1 VDEWWACEHCHSMN
15 RPNAPTCYSCRAQK
29 GLEPSVQQPATV
41 VRSSGAAP
49 FDAAYEQPQPGAR
62 PGWGPPAGR
71 KTPVDHILVIVG
83 LVVFGLS
90 MGLALI
96 GLLLLGLFVSSDTWQ
111 TADYGGTA
119 ARLLLVVAAIVSL
132 VFAAAIASMK
142 LGARYEGLNDPPR
155 YVGAWADP
163 TWPGASITV
172 ARYLWDVNAELR
184 LPPGIAVGA
193 LEATAREIYAAMG
206 IADPLGQRDEGLVTQ
221 VLLSF
226 SSPADA
232 ASRIKENQH
241 LLPRPALGVAG
252 GIVAMACGA
261 VAALLVVSA
270 LSLPYGLVRPAGS
283 SDVTAIDLFALAVAC
298 VFIAFYAARR
308 AVRVSAAISRRMV
321 ADVGIRWAVVGSPL
335 LAIPA
340 LLLIP
345 LAASL
350 PQVMVQI
357 LMVPAFAL
365 GATLYVD
372 RPWPMRP

>member
-1 VDEWWACEHCHSMN
+1 VDEWWACEHCHSIN
-15 RPNAPTCYSCRAQK
+15 RPNAPTCYSCRVQK
-29 GLEPSVQQPATV
+29 GLEPSGQQPATV
-41 VRSSGAAP
+41 VRPSGAAP
-49 FDAAYEQPQPGAR
+49 FGAAYEQPQPGAR

-71 KTPVDHILVIVG
+71 KTPVDHILVLVG

-96 GLLLLGLFVSSDTWQ
+96 GLLLLGLVVSSDTWQ

-119 ARLLLVVAAIVSL
+119 ARLLLVVAAIIAL

-142 LGARYEGLNDPPR
+142 FGTRYEGLNDPPR
-155 YVGAWADP
+155 YVGAWAYP
-163 TWPGASITV
+163 TWPGASTTV

-184 LPPGIAVGA
+184 LPPGIAAGA
-193 LEATAREIYAAMG
+193 LEATAREIYAAIG

-226 SSPADA
+226 GSPADV

-261 VAALLVVSA
+261 VAALVMVSA

-283 SDVTAIDLFALAVAC
+283 SDVTAIDLFAIAVAC

-321 ADVGIRWAVVGSPL
+321 TDVGIRWAVVGSPL

-357 LMVPAFAL
+357 LIVPAFAL

-372 RPWPMRP
+372 RPWPIHP